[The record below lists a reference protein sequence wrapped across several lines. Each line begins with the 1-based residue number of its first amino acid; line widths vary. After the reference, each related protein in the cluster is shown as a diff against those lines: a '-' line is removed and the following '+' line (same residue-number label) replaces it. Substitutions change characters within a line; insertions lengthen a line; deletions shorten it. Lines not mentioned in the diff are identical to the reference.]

1 MKKSRKDMTIE
12 EIIELQKKYQ
22 EISTKNNKDIE
33 LLNQKIAKIRK
44 YEKTIQ
50 TELDLLAY
58 ELENRELREYKKLD
72 EETAPKIENKE

>member
-1 MKKSRKDMTIE
+1 MKKSRKDMTTE
-12 EIIELQKKYQ
+12 EILELQKKYQ
-22 EISTKNNKDIE
+22 EVSTKNNKDIE

-72 EETAPKIENKE
+72 EETAPKV